1 MYHIFIHS
9 SVDGHLGCFHVLAV
23 VNSAAIGMHACFWIM
38 AFSGYMPRIGIAGSY
53 GSSIFSFLKNFCT
66 FLHSGCTNLH
76 CYQQCRRIPFSL
88 HHLQHLLFVDLLM
101 MAILPSVR
109 WYLTVGLISIS
120 LIINDAEHLFMCF
133 WAICMSSL
141 EKYLFR
147 YSPIFCWVVSVCAV
161 LYLDFPSIF

>member
-1 MYHIFIHS
+1 MLLNYGFLW
-9 SVDGHLGCFHVLAV
+9 VYAQD
-23 VNSAAIGMHACFWIM
+23 WD
-38 AFSGYMPRIGIAGSY
+38 AGSY

-109 WYLTVGLISIS
+109 
-120 LIINDAEHLFMCF
+120 
-133 WAICMSSL
+133 
-141 EKYLFR
+141 
-147 YSPIFCWVVSVCAV
+147 
-161 LYLDFPSIF
+161 